1 MSATRP
7 PLAALAAI
15 VLAASGLAAAGAA
28 AAPAPAERSASV
40 SPAAGG
46 GRHQTFRV
54 TVTALHTTY
63 GGTFVL
69 KTQGPRRACAT
80 RRLERMSDDAVY
92 AGQRLSFVVTAP
104 PSGWCRGRQTATLL
118 LHDVEDV
125 SSPYDTCD
133 TFESGSS
140 QCEAEYAPIVLLERR
155 FGLLVR

>member
-1 MSATRP
+1 MSSSRLRLTALTI
-7 PLAALAAI
+7 LA
-15 VLAASGLAAAGAA
+15 VCGLAATAT
-28 AAPAPAERSASV
+28 AAPAPAERSATV

-54 TVTALHTTY
+54 SVQALHTTY

-69 KTQGPRRACAT
+69 KTQGPRPGCAT
-80 RRLERMSDDAVY
+80 RRVERLADDTVY

-104 PSGWCRGRQTATLL
+104 AAGWCRGRQTAALL

-125 SSPYDTCD
+125 SSPYDSCETP
-133 TFESGSS
+133 ESGSS
-140 QCEAEYAPIVLLERR
+140 QCEGEYVPIVVLERR